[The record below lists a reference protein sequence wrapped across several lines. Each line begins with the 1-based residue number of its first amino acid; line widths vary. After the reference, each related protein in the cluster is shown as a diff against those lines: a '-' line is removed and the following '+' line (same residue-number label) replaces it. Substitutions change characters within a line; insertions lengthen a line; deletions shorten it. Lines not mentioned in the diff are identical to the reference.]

1 MNVKKFC
8 IQIQIKPA
16 QQSVASRGEMWQ
28 MWKSGLLDLSGIAF
42 YCNCTTNH
50 PLAGCEKH
58 QRIDWGRESSFRW
71 NRQTKGG
78 RCWRALEWR
87 PPEGSSR
94 KRWNISSL
102 FNLTRMGRVYKSK
115 CVCMPLITPTFP
127 PKDLFNHSGRMLEL
141 IYFILLARERCQM
154 SNVQYARV
162 LERQPTLDSSRNRWN
177 IYSLFYR
184 NKLKIQM

>member
-1 MNVKKFC
+1 MSVEKFC

-115 CVCMPLITPTFP
+115 CVCMPLITPTFS
-127 PKDLFNHSGRMLEL
+127 PKGLLNQIWKDVRAHIFYIVGKRTMPNVKCAICQGAGKATYSGFFKEQVKYLF
-141 IYFILLARERCQM
+141 
-154 SNVQYARV
+154 
-162 LERQPTLDSSRNRWN
+162 P
-177 IYSLFYR
+177 FYG
-184 NKLKIQM
+184 NKL